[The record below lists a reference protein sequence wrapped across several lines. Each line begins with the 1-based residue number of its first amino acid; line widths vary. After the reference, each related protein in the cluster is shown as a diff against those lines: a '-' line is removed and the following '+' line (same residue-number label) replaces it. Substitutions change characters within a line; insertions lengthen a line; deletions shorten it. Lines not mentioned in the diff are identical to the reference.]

1 MAAMA
6 VLEER
11 EGEGED
17 EEGEE
22 GGEAGL
28 GEGAGALMLELMWI
42 VTGLAVL
49 GRGTSGGR
57 LGWRGVMGTGSRRK
71 VRGEE
76 GMVSAQLYLWR
87 GWRRKET
94 GGRGVV

>member
-11 EGEGED
+11 EGAGED
-17 EEGEE
+17 EA
-22 GGEAGL
+22 GEAGL
-28 GEGAGALMLELMWI
+28 GEGTGALMLELVRI